1 MSNTLIEVKDL
12 KKYFKTPHGMLHAVD
27 GVSFTIEKGQTLGV
41 VGESGCGKSTL
52 GRVLIK
58 LLVFNVSIVAMY
70 AILCFLLHMDAMVE
84 EFSQMGAALLAVF
97 IMLMNVCMFMYDRL
111 LTPLVVLYVNRL
123 RPKLRFLRS

>member
-97 IMLMNVCMFMYDRL
+97 IVLMNVCMFMYDRL
-111 LTPLVVLYVNRL
+111 LSPLVILYVKRL
-123 RPKLRFLRS
+123 RPKLKFLRS